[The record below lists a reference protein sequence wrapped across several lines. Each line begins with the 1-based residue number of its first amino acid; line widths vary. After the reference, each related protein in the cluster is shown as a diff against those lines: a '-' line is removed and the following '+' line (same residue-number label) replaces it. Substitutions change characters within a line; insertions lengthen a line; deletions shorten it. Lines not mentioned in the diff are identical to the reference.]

1 MPCNNTLPLCRQA
14 ARTVVASLCLL
25 LLSACSA
32 PPPQVIIKP
41 VPVLPPPGLM
51 PECPEPV
58 FTGTTYGEAVAFIPD
73 LQGALRRCQIQI
85 DTLEQWLLTQEGIAQ

>member
-1 MPCNNTLPLCRQA
+1 
-14 ARTVVASLCLL
+14 
-25 LLSACSA
+25 
-32 PPPQVIIKP
+32 
-41 VPVLPPPGLM
+41 M